1 MFNRSKYGKL
11 LKVVLIILA
20 IAVIGLIA
28 VGAYRMY
35 NSYYI
40 VAGATEAVSKFEEA
54 IQTGGNI
61 TTKYKEFTVIGTI
74 QIPDIDLKYPI
85 LQENSTEALETSVVL
100 MYTAQGLNNVGNS
113 VITGHNYRNGTMFS
127 KLNKLTNGDYIYITD
142 NTGRNIRY
150 KIYNIYED
158 NTNANTYIT
167 RNTDGKKE
175 ITLSTYNDENKAK
188 IIIFARAEQ

>member
-1 MFNRSKYGKL
+1 MFNKSKYGTIL
-11 LKVVLIILA
+11 RVVLIISIIA
-20 IAVIGLIA
+20 I
-28 VGAYRMY
+28 VGIVFVTGYKMY

-40 VAGATEAVSKFEEA
+40 VKGAEEAVSVFEQA
-54 IQTGGNI
+54 VQTGTNI

-85 LQENSTEALETSVVL
+85 LQENNTKALETSVVL
-100 MYTAQGLNNVGNS
+100 MYTAQGLNNAGNS

-127 KLNKLTNGDYIYITD
+127 NLNKLAKGDYINITD
-142 NTGRNIRY
+142 NTGRNLKY
-150 KIYNIYED
+150 KIYNIYEETGND
-158 NTNANTYIT
+158 NTYIT